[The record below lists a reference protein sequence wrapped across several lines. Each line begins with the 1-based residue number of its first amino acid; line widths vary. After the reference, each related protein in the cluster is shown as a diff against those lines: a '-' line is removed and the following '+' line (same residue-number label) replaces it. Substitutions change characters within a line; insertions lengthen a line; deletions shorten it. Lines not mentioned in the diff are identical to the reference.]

1 MSRQPDVELVLRDYF
16 ADDGTSA
23 PDHVLD
29 VIEERITRQPQ
40 QRAWRVS
47 WRDSHV
53 NSYLKPLLATAAI
66 VAVAV
71 AGLAIFRPSGAT
83 VGGPTATPTPFGG
96 TVQFQDTGALFTTKI
111 DAVASGATVTGTA
124 VHTTRDGT
132 HTVRLGCFSRDG
144 DTWAVGG
151 TVEQSTLPGESP
163 GFWSK
168 VVVKDG
174 SPQRIAVWLST
185 DAVPAG
191 IDCAGFLALNGG
203 SAAMGPENFF
213 RVMSGEL
220 VPPPDPAS

>member
-1 MSRQPDVELVLRDYF
+1 MNRTSDVDLVLHDYF
-16 ADDGTSA
+16 ADDGSSA
-23 PDHVLD
+23 PDRVLD
-29 VIEERITRQPQ
+29 VIEERIMRQPQ

-53 NSYLKPLLATAAI
+53 NGYLKPLLAVAAI
-66 VAVAV
+66 VVVAV
-71 AGLAIFRPSGAT
+71 AGFAIFRPSSAG
-83 VGGPTATPTPFGG
+83 VGGPRATPTAFGG

-144 DTWAVGG
+144 DTWSVGG
-151 TVEQSTLPGESP
+151 TVEQTTLPGEKT

-168 VVVKDG
+168 VAVKDG
-174 SPQRIAVWLST
+174 SPQRIAVWLSA
-185 DAVPAG
+185 DAPAG
-191 IDCAGFLALNGG
+191 TDCAGFLALYGG
-203 SAAMGPENFF
+203 SAALGAEDFF

-220 VPPPDPAS
+220 VPPPDPGP